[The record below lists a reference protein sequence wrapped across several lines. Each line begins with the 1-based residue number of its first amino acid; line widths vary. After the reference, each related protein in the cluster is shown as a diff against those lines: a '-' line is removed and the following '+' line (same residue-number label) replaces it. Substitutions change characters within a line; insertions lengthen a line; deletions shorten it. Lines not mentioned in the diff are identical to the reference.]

1 MENLYFLK
9 GFGDALRLSREVKQ
23 EQSWFHRTV
32 ECLKSCLEAFHEYID
47 HFDSGGKKRDA
58 LEVFLLKIKCPS
70 QSGMASNLTHSYYQY
85 DSKTCLR

>member
-23 EQSWFHRTV
+23 EQSWFQRTV
-32 ECLKSCLEAFHEYID
+32 GSLKSCLEAFHEYID
-47 HFDSGGKKRDA
+47 HFDSGEKKRDA

-70 QSGMASNLTHSYYQY
+70 QPGMASNLT
-85 DSKTCLR
+85 DS